1 MPLEE
6 NENLNLHLKKSITH
20 RYSLAVLIIALL
32 ATGAFYALH
41 SVLNDSEDTALV
53 VNLSGKQRM
62 LSQHIALDVYRIY
75 RHRYLQEPQQEQQA
89 IQSLKVV
96 AQEMA
101 LANKKLSSGQLSP
114 SQHQALSK
122 QMRALYFGETDL
134 ANRVSRY
141 IELALQMADTNNL
154 RDSIAILK
162 AIDNTSENLLTDL
175 NNAVSLYQKEGEQRI
190 QFLAQMEI
198 TIWLFTLLA
207 LVLEVLFIFR
217 PMANMILRAVDR
229 EHALLDSLNDQ
240 VELRTI
246 KLKDANEKLMDLASK
261 DVLTGIKNR
270 MTLENDLE
278 NLIQGYQQNGQDF
291 GVVLLDIDWFK
302 KINDQYGHNAGDFI
316 LKEFAQLLS
325 HHLRNYDDVY
335 RVGGEEFVML
345 LNRIDL
351 DSLLYKIETIK
362 REIKAYS
369 FNYQN
374 QTLSITASFGVFHS
388 SKFAAEEL
396 NHALKFA
403 DGALYQAKT
412 LGRNTIT
419 VAKPN
424 ESSITHHLD
433 KQMIRLQ
440 YQDSQLTHPIS
451 ADFDIEALLHISAQ
465 SLLDNGIPF
474 EAFVYD
480 QDLDVLDRIRRALTH
495 QQETSCSIRLLD
507 NNKKVFIARLN
518 ASKHNQSV
526 QIYLQSAKRLAQ
538 AFGDELLVY
547 NFHSMLDKT
556 NDYIYFKDKNHVF
569 TAASKTLV
577 ELSSVNSREELV
589 GKTDYDVFPK
599 ALADEYFKLEKEVFQ
614 GNIKVTQKFQP
625 TLDKSGKQGW
635 VDNRKYP
642 IKDNN
647 GNIIGLF
654 GIARVITQKE
664 YEDFQAQ
671 ILKGKNE

>member
-1 MPLEE
+1 MPVEE

-89 IQSLKVV
+89 IQSLKGL
-96 AQEMA
+96 AQEMEQ
-101 LANKKLSSGQLSP
+101 ANKKLSSGQLSP
-114 SQHQALSK
+114 TQHQALSK
-122 QMRALYFGETDL
+122 QMRALYFGETNL

-141 IELALQMADTNNL
+141 IELALQMADANDL

-162 AIDNTSENLLTDL
+162 AIDNTSENLLIDL
-175 NNAVSLYQKEGEQRI
+175 NNAVSLYQKEGEERI

-198 TIWLFTLLA
+198 FIWLFTLLA
-207 LVLEVLFIFR
+207 LGLEVLFIFR
-217 PMANMILRAVDR
+217 PMGQMVLRAVKR
-229 EHALLDSLNDQ
+229 EHAILDSLNDQ
-240 VELRTI
+240 VELRTL

-261 DVLTGIKNR
+261 DALTGIKNR
-270 MTLENDLE
+270 MTLEADLE
-278 NLIQGYQQNGQDF
+278 NLINGYLQNAQDF

-302 KINDQYGHNAGDFI
+302 KINDEYGHDAGDFV
-316 LKEFAQLLS
+316 LKEFAQILKQ
-325 HHLRNYDDVY
+325 HLRNYDEVY
-335 RVGGEEFVML
+335 RVGGEEFVIL
-345 LNRIDL
+345 VNRIDL

-362 REIKAYS
+362 RDIKAHR
-369 FNYQN
+369 FHYQN
-374 QTLSITASFGVFHS
+374 QSLSITSSFGVFHS
-388 SKFAAEEL
+388 AEFNQEDL
-396 NHALKFA
+396 PHALKFA

-419 VAKPN
+419 LAKPDK
-424 ESSITHHLD
+424 SSITHQLD
-433 KQMIRLQ
+433 NQMIRLQ
-440 YQDSQLTHPIS
+440 YQDSLLTQPLG
-451 ADFDIEALLHISAQ
+451 ADFDIEALLHTHAESI
-465 SLLDNGIPF
+465 LENNLPF

-480 QDLDVLDRIRRALTH
+480 QDLDVLNKIKIALQNE
-495 QQETSCSIRLLD
+495 QQTSCSIRLVD
-507 NNKKVFIARLN
+507 KYKEIFIARLN
-518 ASKHNQSV
+518 AAKIEQTYQLYV
-526 QIYLQSAKRLAQ
+526 QSAKILAR

-577 ELSSVNSREELV
+577 DVTSVNSREELV

-599 ALADEYFKLEKEVFQ
+599 ELADEYFKLEKAVFQ
-614 GNIKVTQKFQP
+614 GNIEVSQKFQP
-625 TLDKSGKQGW
+625 TVDKSGKQGW

-654 GIARVITQKE
+654 GIARVISQQE
-664 YEDFQAQ
+664 YETFQTQ
-671 ILKGKNE
+671 ILHNKS